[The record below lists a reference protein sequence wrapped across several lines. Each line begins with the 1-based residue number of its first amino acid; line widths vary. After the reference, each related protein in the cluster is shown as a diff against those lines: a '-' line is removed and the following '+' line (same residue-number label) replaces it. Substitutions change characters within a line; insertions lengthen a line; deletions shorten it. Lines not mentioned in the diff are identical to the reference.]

1 MSTHLHI
8 NSVPTDLVLL
18 AKAAIYERPANRSDA
33 VSCTAERTPHQ
44 LHSQGQNFLRY
55 TLVE

>member
-18 AKAAIYERPANRSDA
+18 AKAAIYERPANRSDT

-44 LHSQGQNFLRY
+44 LH
-55 TLVE
+55 